1 MNRSHLTRI
10 AELKNIIDKG
20 GDISIKLESGKTFR
34 MKKECLEAPANA
46 TDEELTEEEAR
57 QIFHYFTEACSLFS
71 GFPVGDKE

>member
-34 MKKECLEAPANA
+34 MKKECLEAPTNA
-46 TDEELTEEEAR
+46 TDEELTEEEAK
-57 QIFHYFTEACSLFS
+57 QNVTEACSLFS